1 MCNFTRLFIY
11 ARMSRNEDIRRMRE
25 LETTLE
31 YHSHKYYVE
40 NAPEISDQEFDMLLR
55 ELQDLELQYPEEA
68 DPNSPTKRVGS
79 DLTAE
84 FESVEHRH
92 PMQSLSNTYSSE
104 ELGEWIDRIVR
115 EIGEVEFVCEL
126 KFDGTAISLS
136 YENGALLRA
145 VTRGDGR
152 RGDDVTN
159 NVRTIGTIPLKLHGE
174 GYPTSFDIRG
184 EIYMPYASFDR
195 LNSEREAAGET
206 LLANPRNAAAG
217 TLKQQSSKVVAERGL
232 DCTLYH
238 IATDEPIKSTH
249 WENLTEAK
257 RWGFKVSEHI
267 KVCHTREEIESFISY
282 WDTERKSLPYATDGI
297 VIKVNSYAHQ
307 RTLGST
313 AKAPRWAVAY
323 KFQAE
328 RALTRLISVDFQVG
342 RTGAV
347 TPVANLEPV
356 QLAGTVV
363 KRASIHNADQIE
375 LLDIRIGDMV
385 YVEKGG
391 EIIPKITGV
400 ELSERPADSKPF
412 EYITHC
418 PECGT
423 ELVRYE
429 GEAKH
434 FCPNTKECKP
444 QIIGRI
450 VHFVSRKAMN
460 IDDLGEQ
467 IISSLVKFAHIKN
480 YADLYTLDVESLAK
494 LRMETTWNLEEKWAK
509 KVSEKILNPKKVK
522 SIKIDKLIN
531 HLIDSKVIS
540 SIDELLNWD
549 VNKICS
555 IVVPDFSELGIKT
568 ATKIIKEIEHTKQIP
583 FHRVLFALGI
593 PNIGEATAKLLAGH
607 FKSLDNI
614 RSASIEELTSV
625 NEIGGIIAEEIRLFF
640 ESEENID
647 IISRLQSFGL
657 QFQEEESQQTSNVL
671 EGKTFVVSGKFS
683 YSRDEMKKLIETHGG
698 KNISS
703 ISGNLNFLLAGEN
716 MGPEKQKK
724 AEKLNIPIISEAD
737 FFKMIAIERKPMDSV
752 DVDLTPDVVQI
763 SVKSD
768 NTTTELGI
776 VDEVI
781 RKETLPI
788 DTLDDADNSAFK
800 VTQRKK
806 KSSRKD
812 NDTKDEIVIQNTL
825 F

>member
-1 MCNFTRLFIY
+1 
-11 ARMSRNEDIRRMRE
+11 MSHDNDIKRMRE
-25 LETTLE
+25 LEDQLE
-31 YHSHKYYVE
+31 HHSHKYYVE
-40 NAPEISDQEFDMLLR
+40 NTPEISDFEFDTLLR
-55 ELQDLELQYPEEA
+55 ELQDLEARYPEFA

-79 DLTAE
+79 DLTTE
-84 FESVEHRH
+84 FQSVEHRYA
-92 PMQSLSNTYSSE
+92 MQSLSNTYSSE
-104 ELGEWIDRIVR
+104 ELGEWIDRIR
-115 EIGEVEFVCEL
+115 KEIGDVEFVCEL
-126 KFDGTAISLS
+126 KFDGTAISLT

-159 NVRTIGTIPLKLHGE
+159 NVRTIGSIPLKLRGE
-174 GYPTSFDIRG
+174 DYPTIFEIRG

-195 LNSEREAAGET
+195 LNSEREAAGEP

-238 IATDEPIKSTH
+238 IAVDEPIKNTH
-249 WENLTEAK
+249 WENLAEAK

-267 KVCHTREEIESFISY
+267 KVCRTREEIEAFIAY
-282 WDTERKSLPYATDGI
+282 WDTERKKLPYATDGI

-328 RALTRLISVDFQVG
+328 KALTKLLSVDFQVG

-400 ELSERPADSKPF
+400 ELSMRPIDSAPF

-418 PECGT
+418 PECGS

-460 IDDLGEQ
+460 IEGLGG
-467 IISSLVKFAHIKN
+467 
-480 YADLYTLDVESLAK
+480 
-494 LRMETTWNLEEKWAK
+494 ET
-509 KVSEKILNPKKVK
+509 I
-522 SIKIDKLIN
+522 
-531 HLIDSKVIS
+531 
-540 SIDELLNWD
+540 ELLWESGLLHNIAD
-549 VNKICS
+549 IYHLDPIQLASLPRLGDKSSANIIEGVRLS
-555 IVVPDFSELGIKT
+555 AEVPFE
-568 ATKIIKEIEHTKQIP
+568 
-583 FHRVLFALGI
+583 RVLFALGI
-593 PNIGEATAKLLAGH
+593 RFVGETTARYLASHFRTLDAIASAT
-607 FKSLDNI
+607 
-614 RSASIEELTSV
+614 IEELS
-625 NEIGGIIAEEIRLFF
+625 EAEEVGSKIAVAITEYFA
-640 ESEENID
+640 SEDNKR
-647 IISRLQSFGL
+647 IIETLRQAGL
-657 QFQEEESQQTSNVL
+657 QFEIKEKVQTSNAL
-671 EGKTFVVSGKFS
+671 EGKSVVISGKFAGR
-683 YSRDEMKKLIETHGG
+683 SRDDMKALVEEHGG
-698 KNISS
+698 R
-703 ISGNLNFLLAGEN
+703 NLAAVSANVDFIVAGEN
-716 MGPEKQKK
+716 MGPAKLQKAQK
-724 AEKLNIPIISEAD
+724 LGITILSEEEFMALISLAEPTATPQPEEQKPTIEN
-737 FFKMIAIERKPMDSV
+737 IAI
-752 DVDLTPDVVQI
+752 Q
-763 SVKSD
+763 
-768 NTTTELGI
+768 G
-776 VDEVI
+776 
-781 RKETLPI
+781 
-788 DTLDDADNSAFK
+788 
-800 VTQRKK
+800 
-806 KSSRKD
+806 
-812 NDTKDEIVIQNTL
+812 TL

>member
-1 MCNFTRLFIY
+1 
-11 ARMSRNEDIRRMRE
+11 MSHDNDIKRMRE
-25 LETTLE
+25 LERELE
-31 YHSHKYYVE
+31 HHSYKYYVE
-40 NAPEISDQEFDMLLR
+40 NAPEISDFEFDALLR
-55 ELQDLELQYPEEA
+55 ELQDLETLYPESA

-79 DLTAE
+79 DLTSE
-84 FESVEHRH
+84 FQSVEHKYA
-92 PMQSLSNTYSSE
+92 MQSLSNTYSPE
-104 ELGEWIDRIVR
+104 ELGEWIERIR
-115 EIGEVEFVCEL
+115 KEIGDVEFVCEL
-126 KFDGTAISLS
+126 KFDGTAISLT

-159 NVRTIGTIPLKLHGE
+159 NVRTIGTIPLKLRGE
-174 GYPTSFDIRG
+174 GYPAQFEIRG

-195 LNSEREAAGET
+195 LNSEREASGEP

-249 WENLTEAK
+249 WENLSEAK

-267 KVCHTREEIESFISY
+267 KLCRTREEIEAFIAY
-282 WDTERKSLPYATDGI
+282 WDTERKRLPYATDGI

-328 RALTRLISVDFQVG
+328 KALTKLLSVDFQVG

-444 QIIGRI
+444 QIISRI

-460 IDDLGEQ
+460 IEGLGGETIELLWESGLLRDIADIYHLDPIQLATLPRLGEKSASN
-467 IISSLVKFAHIKN
+467 IIEGIRQSS
-480 YADLYTLDVESLAK
+480 DV
-494 LRMETTWNLEEKWAK
+494 
-509 KVSEKILNPKKVK
+509 
-522 SIKIDKLIN
+522 
-531 HLIDSKVIS
+531 
-540 SIDELLNWD
+540 
-549 VNKICS
+549 
-555 IVVPDFSELGIKT
+555 
-568 ATKIIKEIEHTKQIP
+568 P
-583 FHRVLFALGI
+583 FERVLFALGI
-593 PNIGEATAKLLAGH
+593 RFVGETTAKYLASH
-607 FKSLDNI
+607 FRTLDAIAN
-614 RSASIEELTSV
+614 ASVEELS
-625 NEIGGIIAEEIRLFF
+625 EAEEVGSKIAVAITEYFT
-640 ESEENID
+640 EEGNRHIVETL
-647 IISRLQSFGL
+647 RNAGL
-657 QFQEEESQQTSNVL
+657 QFEVKEKTQTSNAL
-671 EGKTFVVSGKFS
+671 EGKSVVISGKFAGR
-683 YSRDEMKKLIETHGG
+683 SRDDMKALVEEHGG
-698 KNISS
+698 R
-703 ISGNLNFLLAGEN
+703 NLAAVSANVDFIVAGEN
-716 MGPEKQKK
+716 MGPAKLQKAQKLGITILSEEEFMALITSAEPAIAPQPEQTKQ
-724 AEKLNIPIISEAD
+724 
-737 FFKMIAIERKPMDSV
+737 
-752 DVDLTPDVVQI
+752 T
-763 SVKSD
+763 SD
-768 NTTTELGI
+768 NT
-776 VDEVI
+776 
-781 RKETLPI
+781 
-788 DTLDDADNSAFK
+788 
-800 VTQRKK
+800 
-806 KSSRKD
+806 
-812 NDTKDEIVIQNTL
+812 VIQGTL